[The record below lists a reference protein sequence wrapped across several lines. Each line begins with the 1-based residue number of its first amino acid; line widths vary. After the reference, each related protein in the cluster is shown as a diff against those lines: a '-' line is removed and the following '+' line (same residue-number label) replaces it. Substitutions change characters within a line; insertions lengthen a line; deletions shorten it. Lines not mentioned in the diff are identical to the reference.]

1 MPCLRSQVD
10 ELRRLKREQ
19 AETLLTLGVWHT
31 ADTLVC
37 CRQDGE
43 PLQPQ
48 SLTREFQRL
57 RTRLADL
64 PRVRLHDLRHSHAT
78 QLLAAGVHA
87 KIVQERLGHSTI
99 TTTLDRYSH
108 VMPSMQEDAAARIDE
123 AFRHAGQQSGTGTSD
138 PVVFPSV
145 PSRPVVIS
153 SNISSKRGSGGFDGG

>member
-1 MPCLRSQVD
+1 
-10 ELRRLKREQ
+10 
-19 AETLLTLGVWHT
+19 
-31 ADTLVC
+31 VC

-64 PRVRLHDLRHSHAT
+64 PRVPLHDLRHSHAT
-78 QLLAAGVHA
+78 QMLVAGVHA

-108 VMPSMQEDAAARIDE
+108 VTPSMQEDAAARIDE
-123 AFRHAGQQSGTGTSD
+123 AFGMPDSSPERERLILLCSRLY
-138 PVVFPSV
+138 
-145 PSRPVVIS
+145 RPVPA
-153 SNISSKRGSGGFDGG
+153 